1 MNIAEEY
8 FSNNW
13 VHMFMNELTSR
24 IVADSGIPS
33 DRFHLGKII
42 LQGLRDDPEFVMQID
57 GATGQSETNG
67 SVLRRSIQ
75 CATSL
80 RNIGLKKDDVIV
92 LMGPNHLDLA
102 IPLYAGFYLG
112 LAVAPTDRTMNIYE
126 LQQSF
131 GITKPK
137 VVFCQSEKV
146 QDVQKAVKLLQID
159 TKVISFDKSSDTL
172 DFAELLETYGGKV
185 DVNNFKAT
193 DFKPE
198 VTISLL
204 IPTSGTTGLPK
215 SAALTHKNMAIAA
228 PYVWSFSTNF
238 PSPTTS
244 SLNVAP
250 IQWLSTLLNFM
261 LNPFMKYL
269 RIQTSAPITSLNV
282 IDLINKYK
290 PTFFISS
297 PTMLTTL
304 LKTAEKSAC
313 DFSSFEYVYVGGSAV
328 PLELIKQLKTLTPNT
343 IVQDTYG
350 MSEVGS
356 LVFNCVGAPPGSC
369 GKRYGHMLYRLVD
382 VDTKE
387 DIKEP
392 NRPGELWLK
401 GPSVFKGYYNN
412 PETTD
417 ETFAEDGWLKTGDLL
432 YRDENWNYYF
442 VDRIKSLFKYGGYQ
456 ISPVEIE
463 TVIRQHPGILDVAVI
478 GILVSE
484 CNEIPVACVVL
495 RSGFKTTANEIKELV
510 KEKLSDRKR
519 LRGGVIFL
527 SELPLTPSTKIHR
540 KKLKEMVMERI
551 SELDLQQ
558 D

>member
-131 GITKPK
+131 GVTKPK

-185 DVNNFKAT
+185 DVNNFK
-193 DFKPE
+193 
-198 VTISLL
+198 
-204 IPTSGTTGLPK
+204 
-215 SAALTHKNMAIAA
+215 
-228 PYVWSFSTNF
+228 YVQ
-238 PSPTTS
+238 
-244 SLNVAP
+244 L
-250 IQWLSTLLNFM
+250 
-261 LNPFMKYL
+261 
-269 RIQTSAPITSLNV
+269 
-282 IDLINKYK
+282 
-290 PTFFISS
+290 FF
-297 PTMLTTL
+297 
-304 LKTAEKSAC
+304 
-313 DFSSFEYVYVGGSAV
+313 F
-328 PLELIKQLKTLTPNT
+328 
-343 IVQDTYG
+343 
-350 MSEVGS
+350 
-356 LVFNCVGAPPGSC
+356 
-369 GKRYGHMLYRLVD
+369 R
-382 VDTKE
+382 
-387 DIKEP
+387 
-392 NRPGELWLK
+392 
-401 GPSVFKGYYNN
+401 
-412 PETTD
+412 
-417 ETFAEDGWLKTGDLL
+417 
-432 YRDENWNYYF
+432 
-442 VDRIKSLFKYGGYQ
+442 
-456 ISPVEIE
+456 
-463 TVIRQHPGILDVAVI
+463 
-478 GILVSE
+478 
-484 CNEIPVACVVL
+484 
-495 RSGFKTTANEIKELV
+495 
-510 KEKLSDRKR
+510 
-519 LRGGVIFL
+519 
-527 SELPLTPSTKIHR
+527 
-540 KKLKEMVMERI
+540 
-551 SELDLQQ
+551 
-558 D
+558 